1 MSDLKPILKEV
12 IKVFNSYFVTNTDVM
27 SPDVKEI
34 MANPEDRKKY
44 FDAINALKSGK
55 EEEVKIELSTKR
67 KMTLTL
73 NH

>member
-1 MSDLKPILKEV
+1 MSVLKSILKEV

-34 MANPEDRKKY
+34 MSNPEDRKKY
-44 FDAINALKSGK
+44 LEAINALKSK
-55 EEEVKIELSTKR
+55 EMEEVKIKLSTK
-67 KMTLTL
+67 KEMTLTL

>member
-44 FDAINALKSGK
+44 FDAINTLKSGK